1 MTASVPKQS
10 TPRQGTEMFFHN
22 IVPPKKGNNQR
33 PVRGRKWEW
42 MSASSLM
49 ALKQSTPRQGTEMGV
64 DVCLISHGIE
74 TINAP
79 SGDGNMRGISFRHCT
94 MKKLLPRQGTETSSH
109 CRILNTKQST
119 PRQGTRNHCNTVL
132 LQQFYFETIHTPLGD
147 GKDIPAIAFG
157 MFMKHNQRPDRGQ
170 KRAVIF
176 E

>member
-1 MTASVPKQS
+1 MYLICLAKSIEEIYAHLLKQS

-109 CRILNTKQST
+109 CRIFI
-119 PRQGTRNHCNTVL
+119 TRN
-132 LQQFYFETIHTPLGD
+132 
-147 GKDIPAIAFG
+147 
-157 MFMKHNQRPDRGQ
+157 NQRPARG
-170 KRAVIF
+170 REIIVILSCYSNSILKQSIPR
-176 E
+176 